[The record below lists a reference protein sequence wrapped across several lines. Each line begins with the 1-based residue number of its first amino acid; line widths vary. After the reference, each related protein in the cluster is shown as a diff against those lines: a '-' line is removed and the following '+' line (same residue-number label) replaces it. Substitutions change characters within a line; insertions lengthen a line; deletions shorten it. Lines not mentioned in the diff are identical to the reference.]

1 MRGST
6 IPKPAP
12 VPVAP
17 FRRVGLFRG
26 VADSGLSYLARF
38 AHRVPADNGRA
49 LWPSST
55 RGRDVLLLLDG
66 WGKLEATGLDGER
79 VLLRILGPGDFV
91 CSCLCEPDGLA
102 PLSLFP
108 VGTCDAVGWAEG
120 SWMHAIEAF
129 PRLATNFIASQSA
142 YIRELQQR
150 CLQMAGEC
158 VEARLARAVLH
169 LARKAGKKTAKGIE
183 IRPPL
188 TREDL
193 ADLIGTTLHTVSRTL
208 QEWEREGWVIAGRKR
223 VVIVDDGP
231 LRERVEERNG
241 AD

>member
-6 IPKPAP
+6 IRKPAP

-17 FRRVGLFRG
+17 FHRIALFRG
-26 VADSGLSYLARF
+26 VPESGLSYLARF
-38 AHRVPADNGRA
+38 AHRVRAENGRA

-79 VLLRILGPGDFV
+79 VLLRILGPGDLV
-91 CSCLCEPDGLA
+91 CTCLREPGGLA

-108 VGTCDAVGWAEG
+108 VGACDAVAWAEE

-129 PRLATNFIASQSA
+129 PRLATNFIAAQA
-142 YIRELQQR
+142 EYIRELQQR
-150 CLQMAGEC
+150 CLQMAGVC

-169 LARKAGKKTAKGIE
+169 LARKAGKKTSNGLE

-208 QEWEREGWVIAGRKR
+208 QEWEREGWVIAERKR
-223 VVIVDDGP
+223 VIIVDDGP
-231 LRERVEERNG
+231 LRDRVERDGSE
-241 AD
+241 